1 MNTDAEGARAV
12 LSRLLAGRRVLVVV
26 LPLAR
31 LTLGLAVLAG
41 VIAAGIGGYWMAVGT
56 DRVLALF
63 TPSHEVERPQVT
75 LDLPEVI
82 VNLRL
87 DTPSRYLKIG
97 ITLSI
102 APQDRARV
110 ESVLPYLVDAQQE
123 FLRNIDQH
131 DLQGSNGL
139 YRLRTELRR
148 RFNLIIGR
156 DAVIDVLLRSL
167 LTQ

>member
-41 VIAAGIGGYWMAVGT
+41 VVAAGFGGYWMAVGT
-56 DRVLALF
+56 DRVVALF
-63 TPSHEVERPQVT
+63 TPSREVERPQVT

-82 VNLRL
+82 VNLRV

-97 ITLSI
+97 VTLSI

-110 ESVLPYLVDAQQE
+110 ESVMPYLVDAQQE